1 MYIIYIKFIIDTS
14 VIGPSNK
21 SNCLKPVL
29 QDGYLAESND
39 GYLAES
45 NKEYC
50 IANKDDCNKFQYIAE
65 VYMFLA
71 DFFNYYKYTPSFLIK
86 EIEIIKEE

>member
-14 VIGPSNK
+14 IIGPSNK

-29 QDGYLAESND
+29 QDGYLAESN
-39 GYLAES
+39 E
-45 NKEYC
+45 EYC
-50 IANKDDCNKFQYIAE
+50 IANKDDCNKFQYVAE